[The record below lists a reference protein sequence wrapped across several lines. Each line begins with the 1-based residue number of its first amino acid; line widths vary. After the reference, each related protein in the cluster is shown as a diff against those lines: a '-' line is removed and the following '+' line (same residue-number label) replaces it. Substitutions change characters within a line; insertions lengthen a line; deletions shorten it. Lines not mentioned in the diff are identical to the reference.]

1 MIVMNEEK
9 ELDGVVEVNERRRR
23 RLDAFK
29 NPKVRIQTIRKGGR
43 LEDMIV
49 ERKK

>member
-1 MIVMNEEK
+1 VTEMDETQA
-9 ELDGVVEVNERRRR
+9 VNERRRR

-29 NPKVRIQTIRKGGR
+29 NHKLRIQTIRKGGR

-49 ERKK
+49 EREK